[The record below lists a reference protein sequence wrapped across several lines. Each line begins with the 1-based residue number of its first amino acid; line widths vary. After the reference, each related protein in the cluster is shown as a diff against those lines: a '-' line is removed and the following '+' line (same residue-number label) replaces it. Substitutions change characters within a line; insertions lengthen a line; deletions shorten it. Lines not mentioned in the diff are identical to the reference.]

1 VISRSGPDSA
11 TRAYLKV
18 FRQYRPFAVLAEY
31 GVMGV
36 NVMKACETASIP
48 LIVHFHGFDASMHE
62 VTAQNAETYPV
73 LFRTAA
79 AIVAVSR
86 PMQQKLVSLGAP
98 PEKVHRAFCGVD
110 CREFH
115 GGDPAKAPASFIAVG
130 RFTAKKGPDLTLR
143 AFAKVHRAHPEAVL
157 RMIGDGAM
165 LPECR
170 KLASDLG
177 VAKAVTFLGPQ
188 PPPVVQTE
196 MRKARCLV
204 QHSVEAPSG
213 DTEGTPISVIEAGAT
228 GLPVVATRHAGIPD
242 VVVEGETG
250 FLVDEHDVDAMADR
264 MIRIAGDPELAG
276 RLGRVARTRVER
288 HFSIEQSIARLWRII
303 EASARA

>member
-1 VISRSGPDSA
+1 
-11 TRAYLKV
+11 V

-36 NVMKACETASIP
+36 NVMKACEAAAIP

-62 VTAQNAETYPV
+62 VTTHNAETYPM

-79 AIVAVSR
+79 AVIAVSR

-110 CREFH
+110 CRDFY

-130 RFTAKKGPDLTLR
+130 RFTAKKAPDLSLR
-143 AFAKVHRAHPEAVL
+143 AFAKVHRAHPEATL

-177 VAKAVTFLGPQ
+177 VADAVTFLGPQ
-188 PPPVVQTE
+188 SPAVVQAE
-196 MRKARCLV
+196 MRRARCLV

-213 DTEGTPISVIEAGAT
+213 DAEGTPISVIEAGAT
-228 GLPVVATRHAGIPD
+228 GVPVVATRHAGIPD
-242 VVVEGETG
+242 IVVDGVTG
-250 FLVDEHDVDAMADR
+250 FLVEEHDIDAMAAR
-264 MIRIAGDPELAG
+264 MIQIAEDPDLAG
-276 RLGRVARTRVER
+276 RLGRVARVRIER
-288 HFSIEQSIARLWRII
+288 HFSIEQSIDRLWKII
-303 EASARA
+303 ESSVRR